1 MWCYLKCCR
10 RNTHSRGIQVCVL
23 TKPFD
28 ELSQKKKKERN
39 HIESANIELVLL
51 LL

>member
-1 MWCYLKCCR
+1 MWCYLKCCQ

-28 ELSQKKKKERN
+28 ELSQKKKERN